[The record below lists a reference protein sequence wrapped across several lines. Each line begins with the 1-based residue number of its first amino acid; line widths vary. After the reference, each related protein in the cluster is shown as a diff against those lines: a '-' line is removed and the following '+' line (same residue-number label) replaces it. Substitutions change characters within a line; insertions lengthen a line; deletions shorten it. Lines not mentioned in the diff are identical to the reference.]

1 MLTAVRK
8 SDMPNTP
15 VNDPKVVDLAAFK
28 RKLEDNQE
36 VKLSNYVPCE
46 QDITSFLRV
55 LRYLQKKTGSE
66 QMEVESNADGITFSL
81 TEFISDVENDDGEN
95 IDYTTISH
103 KTFVPFPFMLVDL
116 DPSEL
121 TVYESGQNT
130 VDLFSASIVDTL
142 TSLQVKHK

>member
-1 MLTAVRK
+1 MCTAARAL
-8 SDMPNTP
+8 DMPIP
-15 VNDPKVVDLAAFK
+15 PIKESKVVDLAAFK
-28 RKLEDNQE
+28 RKIEEDQE

-55 LRYLQKKTGSE
+55 LRYLQKKTASE
-66 QMEVESNADGITFSL
+66 QMEIESNADGITFSL
-81 TEFISDVENDDGEN
+81 TEFISDAENDDGDN

-130 VDLFSASIVDTL
+130 VDLFSSSIVDTL
-142 TSLQVKHK
+142 TSLQVKTK